1 MIKNFAIN
9 LTACLVA
16 KFLNGIVW
24 YYGFIPEN
32 LVYLKIL
39 CLGDLLK
46 RENMLD
52 LVRKAGEM
60 SESGSVHLVTA
71 DGSVDCQSDPGRQV
85 SC

>member
-1 MIKNFAIN
+1 M
-9 LTACLVA
+9 
-16 KFLNGIVW
+16 
-24 YYGFIPEN
+24 
-32 LVYLKIL
+32 IL